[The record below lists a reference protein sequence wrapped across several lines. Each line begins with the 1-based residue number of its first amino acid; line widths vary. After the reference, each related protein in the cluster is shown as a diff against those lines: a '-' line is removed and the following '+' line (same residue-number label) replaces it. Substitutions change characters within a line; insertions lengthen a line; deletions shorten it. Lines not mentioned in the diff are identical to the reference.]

1 MTEVVGPRRF
11 QRFGIHFGQFQ
22 AFGTFQSEVGSLK
35 SEVQRLGT
43 PLDRSPRS
51 TGVVSKD
58 SKPLELAS
66 TRNEARTRRLNGLE
80 PHWTGLCAARA
91 RVLKDSEPL
100 DLVSTRNETRTR
112 RLNGLEPHRIGLC
125 AARAW
130 FQKIPSLWNLLVRG
144 MKLEPGG
151 STAWNP
157 IGPVS
162 AQHVRGFQKIPSPW
176 TLLVRGMKLK
186 PGGST
191 AWNPIGSVSAQ
202 HGRGFQKI
210 PSPWTLLV
218 RGMKLEPGGSTAWNP
233 IGPVSAQHERGFQK
247 IPSPWNPIGPVSGQ
261 HGSVFRNS
269 KPLELPDLRAERYE
283 QMLDI

>member
-91 RVLKDSEPL
+91 RVSKDSKPL
-100 DLVSTRNETRTR
+100 DLVSTRNEAQTR

-130 FQKIPSLWNLLVRG
+130 VSKDSKPLDLVSTRNEARARRLHG
-144 MKLEPGG
+144 LEPHRTGLCAAR
-151 STAWNP
+151 AW
-157 IGPVS
+157 VS
-162 AQHVRGFQKIPSPW
+162 KD
-176 TLLVRGMKLK
+176 
-186 PGGST
+186 
-191 AWNPIGSVSAQ
+191 
-202 HGRGFQKI
+202 
-210 PSPWTLLV
+210 
-218 RGMKLEPGGSTAWNP
+218 
-233 IGPVSAQHERGFQK
+233 
-247 IPSPWNPIGPVSGQ
+247 
-261 HGSVFRNS
+261 S
-269 KPLELPDLRAERYE
+269 KPLEPHRPSLWATRERVPKFQALGTSRSE
-283 QMLDI
+283 SGTL